1 MNQTTFN
8 HRTHRTHRTHRIVRD
23 SVFVALAVVTALSG
37 YFGREIT
44 WLLAS
49 A

>member
-8 HRTHRTHRTHRIVRD
+8 HRTHRIVRD